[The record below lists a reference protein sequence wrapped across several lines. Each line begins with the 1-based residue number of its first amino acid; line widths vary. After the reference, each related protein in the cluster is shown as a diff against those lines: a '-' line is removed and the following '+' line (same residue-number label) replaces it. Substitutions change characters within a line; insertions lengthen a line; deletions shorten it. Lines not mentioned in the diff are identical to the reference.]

1 MANEY
6 SYDEQDFFI
15 CARIERKRVRRQG
28 WKSGGGRPSCP
39 PHSFIRTDTARS
51 PTGKGENDFMQQLQR
66 SRSGPASCRQVCW
79 LPLSSIVPN
88 PDQPR
93 KEFSQSSLNE
103 LASSIRQF
111 GLLQPITVRIATNGQ
126 YEIIMGERRFR
137 ACQMLG
143 LSHIDA
149 IVLPATGLESAMM
162 ALVENLQREDLHF
175 FEEAE
180 AYSALIENY
189 HCTQDDL
196 ARRLGKSACTIANKL
211 RLLRLDSTLR
221 ALIFEE
227 NLSERHAR
235 ALLRLPDGP
244 GRMRIAQQAAA
255 NNLTVR
261 ETEALVERALS
272 RLPVPPPP
280 SRRLISLVRDH
291 RLYMNAIKGIVV
303 QMQETG
309 IPAEYSVMEYGDT
322 IELRILMPK
331 RKRRSDEAAH
341 TAYGLSPS

>member
-1 MANEY
+1 
-6 SYDEQDFFI
+6 
-15 CARIERKRVRRQG
+15 
-28 WKSGGGRPSCP
+28 
-39 PHSFIRTDTARS
+39 
-51 PTGKGENDFMQQLQR
+51 MQQPLRQNP
-66 SRSGPASCRQVCW
+66 GHGAFRQVCW

-93 KEFSQSSLNE
+93 KEFSEASLAE
-103 LASSIRQF
+103 LANSIRQF
-111 GLLQPITVRIATNGQ
+111 GLLQPITVRDAAGGQ

-143 LSHIDA
+143 QTHIDA
-149 IVLPATGLESAMM
+149 IVLPATGRESAMM

-180 AYSALIENY
+180 AFASLIDNY
-189 HCTQDDL
+189 QMTQDEL
-196 ARRLGKSACTIANKL
+196 SRRMGKSACTIANKL
-211 RLLRLDSTLR
+211 RLLRLDPALR
-221 ALIFEE
+221 AMIFEE

-244 GRMRIAQQAAA
+244 GRMRIARQAAS

-261 ETEALVERALS
+261 ETEAMVERAMS

-322 IELRILMPK
+322 IELRIVLPK
-331 RKRRSDEAAH
+331 RRRQSV
-341 TAYGLSPS
+341 

>member
-1 MANEY
+1 MQPY
-6 SYDEQDFFI
+6 
-15 CARIERKRVRRQG
+15 
-28 WKSGGGRPSCP
+28 GRTGPVPS
-39 PHSFIRTDTARS
+39 A
-51 PTGKGENDFMQQLQR
+51 
-66 SRSGPASCRQVCW
+66 CRQVCW
-79 LPLSSIVPN
+79 LPLNGIFPN

-93 KEFSQSSLNE
+93 KEFSEAGLAE
-103 LASSIRQF
+103 LANSIRQF
-111 GLLQPITVRIATNGQ
+111 GLLQPITVRDTGSGH

-143 LSHIDA
+143 QTHIDA
-149 IVLPATGLESAMM
+149 IVLPANGRESAMM

-180 AYSALIENY
+180 AFAALIDNY
-189 HCTQDDL
+189 QMTQEDL
-196 ARRLGKSACTIANKL
+196 SRRLGKSACTIANKL
-211 RLLRLDSTLR
+211 RLLRLDPALR

-244 GRMRIAQQAAA
+244 GRMRIAQQAAM

-261 ETEALVERALS
+261 ETEALVERALA
-272 RLPVPPPP
+272 RLPVPPPTP
-280 SRRLISLVRDH
+280 RRLISLVRDH

-309 IPAEYSVMEYGDT
+309 IAAEYNVMEYGDT
-322 IELRILMPK
+322 IELRIVLPK
-331 RKRRSDEAAH
+331 RRRQS
-341 TAYGLSPS
+341 G

>member
-1 MANEY
+1 
-6 SYDEQDFFI
+6 
-15 CARIERKRVRRQG
+15 
-28 WKSGGGRPSCP
+28 
-39 PHSFIRTDTARS
+39 
-51 PTGKGENDFMQQLQR
+51 MQQFKQG
-66 SRSGPASCRQVCW
+66 SSPGSYRQVCW
-79 LPLSSIVPN
+79 LPLISIIPN

-93 KEFSQSSLNE
+93 KEFSQASLNE
-103 LASSIRQF
+103 LAGSIRQF
-111 GLLQPITVRIATNGQ
+111 GLLQPITVRENGGGQ

-143 LSHIDA
+143 QTHIDA
-149 IVLPATGLESAMM
+149 IVLPATGKESAMM
-162 ALVENLQREDLHF
+162 ALVENLQREELHF

-180 AYSALIENY
+180 AYSSLIENY
-189 HCTQDDL
+189 QMTQDEL
-196 ARRLGKSACTIANKL
+196 SRRLGKSACTIANKL

-221 ALIFEE
+221 NVIYEE

-244 GRMRIAQQAAA
+244 GRMRIAMQAASG
-255 NNLTVR
+255 NLTVR

-280 SRRLISLVRDH
+280 HRRLISLVRDH

-309 IPAEYSVMEYGDT
+309 IPAEYSVMEYGES
-322 IELRILMPK
+322 IELRIVLPK
-331 RKRRSDEAAH
+331 RKRQS
-341 TAYGLSPS
+341 G

>member
-1 MANEY
+1 MQLMQSIN
-6 SYDEQDFFI
+6 
-15 CARIERKRVRRQG
+15 
-28 WKSGGGRPSCP
+28 P
-39 PHSFIRTDTARS
+39 RTTA
-51 PTGKGENDFMQQLQR
+51 G
-66 SRSGPASCRQVCW
+66 RQVCW
-79 LPLSSIVPN
+79 LPLSGIIPN

-93 KEFSQSSLNE
+93 KEFSEATLAE
-103 LASSIRQF
+103 LANSIRQF
-111 GLLQPITVRIATNGQ
+111 GLLQPITVREISNGR

-143 LSHIDA
+143 LTHMDA
-149 IVLPATGLESAMM
+149 IVLPATGRESAMM
-162 ALVENLQREDLHF
+162 ALVENLQRENLHF

-180 AYSALIENY
+180 AYAALISNY
-189 HCTQDDL
+189 QMSQDEL

-211 RLLRLDSTLR
+211 RLLHLDAPLR
-221 ALIFEE
+221 SLIFEE

-244 GRMRIAQQAAA
+244 GRMRIARQAASSS
-255 NNLTVR
+255 LTVR
-261 ETEALVERALS
+261 ETEVLIERAMS

-280 SRRLISLVRDH
+280 TRRIISLVRDH

-322 IELRILMPK
+322 IELRIVMPK
-331 RKRRSDEAAH
+331 RKRQH
-341 TAYGLSPS
+341 G

>member
-1 MANEY
+1 MQPY
-6 SYDEQDFFI
+6 
-15 CARIERKRVRRQG
+15 
-28 WKSGGGRPSCP
+28 GRTGPVPS
-39 PHSFIRTDTARS
+39 A
-51 PTGKGENDFMQQLQR
+51 
-66 SRSGPASCRQVCW
+66 CRQVCW
-79 LPLSSIVPN
+79 LPLNGIFPN

-93 KEFSQSSLNE
+93 KEFSEASLAE
-103 LASSIRQF
+103 LANSIRQF
-111 GLLQPITVRIATNGQ
+111 GLLQPITVRDTGGGH

-143 LSHIDA
+143 QTHIDA
-149 IVLPATGLESAMM
+149 IVLPANGRESAMM

-180 AYSALIENY
+180 AFAALIDNY
-189 HCTQDDL
+189 QMTQEDL
-196 ARRLGKSACTIANKL
+196 SRRLGKSACTIANKL
-211 RLLRLDSTLR
+211 RLLRLDPALR

-244 GRMRIAQQAAA
+244 GRMRIAQQAAI
-255 NNLTVR
+255 NTLTVR
-261 ETEALVERALS
+261 ETEALVERALA

-280 SRRLISLVRDH
+280 PRRLISLVRDH

-309 IPAEYSVMEYGDT
+309 IAAEYNVMEYGDT
-322 IELRILMPK
+322 IELRIVLPK
-331 RKRRSDEAAH
+331 RRRQS
-341 TAYGLSPS
+341 G